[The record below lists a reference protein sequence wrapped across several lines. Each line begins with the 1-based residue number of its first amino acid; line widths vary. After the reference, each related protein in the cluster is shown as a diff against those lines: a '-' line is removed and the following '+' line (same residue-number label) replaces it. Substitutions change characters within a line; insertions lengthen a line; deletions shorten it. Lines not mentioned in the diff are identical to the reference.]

1 MQKTINPHKYKT
13 DKASYDD
20 YFRNYERLFAPLADR
35 EIHLLELGISYGGSL
50 ELWRDYFRKG
60 TIAGID
66 ISEIHIDDPTG
77 RIHVYRGLQQD
88 TALLDRAR
96 AETAPEGF
104 DIIIDDC
111 SHIGEFTSVSFWHLF
126 DKHLKPGGLFVIEDW
141 GAGYMRGWP
150 DGKAYA
156 PSRSVTS
163 VRSRLRPYVEKVVL
177 LPSVAGRPL
186 VKKVVQAL
194 MNRLVTVKIK
204 SHMRGIVGF
213 VKQLVDEAGMD
224 DITNPEWG
232 TPPARPSNFKSLTI
246 SHGQVVIEKGGERPS
261 AGSRN
266 PAPAVPR
273 RMRVKKT
280 PRSSVLRKRNG
291 RISRT
296 RKRGT
301 GRKRRG

>member
-1 MQKTINPHKYKT
+1 MQKTINPHLYKT

-20 YFRNYERLFAPLADR
+20 YFRNYERLFGPLADR
-35 EIHLLELGISYGGSL
+35 EIHLLELGISHGGSL

-66 ISEIHIDDPTG
+66 ISEIRIDDPSG

-96 AETAPEGF
+96 AETAPDGF

-111 SHIGEFTSVSFWHLF
+111 SHIGEFTSMSFWHLF
-126 DKHLKPGGLFVIEDW
+126 DNHLKPGGLFVIEDW

-150 DGKAYA
+150 DGKPYV
-156 PSRSVTS
+156 PSHSVTS
-163 VRSRLRPYVEKVVL
+163 IRSRLRPYVEKVVL

-194 MNRLVTVKIK
+194 MNRLVTMKIK
-204 SHMRGIVGF
+204 SHMRGIVGL

-224 DITNPEWG
+224 DITNPLLRG
-232 TPPARPSNFKSLTI
+232 
-246 SHGQVVIEKGGERPS
+246 H
-261 AGSRN
+261 
-266 PAPAVPR
+266 
-273 RMRVKKT
+273 
-280 PRSSVLRKRNG
+280 RSS
-291 RISRT
+291 SP
-296 RKRGT
+296 
-301 GRKRRG
+301 